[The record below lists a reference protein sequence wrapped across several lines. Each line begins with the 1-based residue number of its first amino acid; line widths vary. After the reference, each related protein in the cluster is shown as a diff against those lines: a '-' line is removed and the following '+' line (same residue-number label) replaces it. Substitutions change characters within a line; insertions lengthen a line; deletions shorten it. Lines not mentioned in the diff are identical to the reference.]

1 MPSND
6 LRRRRLWLAALHH
19 LAIADGDFSTPEVA
33 LLEEEL
39 RRELP
44 GIDWDDLHLPGA
56 EALAHRF
63 VPGSPLAEEFLRTA
77 VVVALADGCISPI
90 ERELLQ
96 HWSAVLQVGQEAL
109 ADLHPQRLGCDT
121 ESEPGLLNGLR
132 RWLDEI
138 DPTDPAVARF
148 LVRLIP
154 AQCPFERDVTLF
166 GRKVV
171 HIPPMCKIN
180 PLYEQLVALRFRCL
194 CRLAEMEE
202 SPGS

>member
-1 MPSND
+1 MPSTD

-19 LAIADGDFSTPEVA
+19 LAIADGDFSAQEVT
-33 LLEEEL
+33 LLEQEL
-39 RRELP
+39 RHELP
-44 GIDWDDLHLPGA
+44 GVEWDDLHLPGA

-77 VVVALADGCISPI
+77 TVVALADGCISPI

-109 ADLHPQRLGCDT
+109 AELHPQRLGCDT
-121 ESEPGLLNGLR
+121 ESDPGLLNGLR

-194 CRLAEMEE
+194 CRLAEIED
-202 SPGS
+202 SGTP

>member
-1 MPSND
+1 MQFPD

-19 LAIADGDFSTPEVA
+19 LAIADGDFSAPEVA

-44 GIDWDDLHLPGA
+44 GVDWDDLHLPGA
-56 EALAHRF
+56 EALA
-63 VPGSPLAEEFLRTA
+63 
-77 VVVALADGCISPI
+77 
-90 ERELLQ
+90 
-96 HWSAVLQVGQEAL
+96 
-109 ADLHPQRLGCDT
+109 DLHPQSLGCDT
-121 ESEPGLLNGLR
+121 DSDPGLLNGLR
-132 RWLDEI
+132 HWLDAI

-171 HIPPMCKIN
+171 HTPPMCKIN

-194 CRLAEMEE
+194 CRLAELEA
-202 SPGS
+202 SAGA